1 VPGKSLPRPFII
13 RRPRLNLAM
22 PDVRFEQGSMTLNS
36 GRGNFGESCEPRSA
50 GLTFGLW
57 RDFAF
62 RFYRDGGRLEDF
74 LVQGR
79 ELVEVVA
86 ILLLSRAPREVHIAD
101 FGRNHRQITVERWIA
116 QQMRNATVL
125 DGENP
130 QRVPAE
136 HLHLLLADPNREIA
150 GRLVCLV
157 LVILLIV
164 MGQIMMFMSSDG
176 DLSEEE
182 NVKDREDDERSHYE
196 CLESVKRKTVTQSG
210 ARPRKRRKKFFFVYP
225 SRNIHAKLN

>member
-1 VPGKSLPRPFII
+1 M
-13 RRPRLNLAM
+13 RR
-22 PDVRFEQGSMTLNS
+22 E
-36 GRGNFGESCEPRSA
+36 
-50 GLTFGLW
+50 LTFGLG
-57 RDFAF
+57 RDFSF
-62 RFYRDGGRLEDF
+62 RFYRDGGRLEDL
-74 LVQGR
+74 LVQRR

-210 ARPRKRRKKFFFVYP
+210 ARPRKRREEKNCLFIEKHSCQIKLTRYTIKYRSTKRSGCCGLLCQFRE
-225 SRNIHAKLN
+225 STHAE